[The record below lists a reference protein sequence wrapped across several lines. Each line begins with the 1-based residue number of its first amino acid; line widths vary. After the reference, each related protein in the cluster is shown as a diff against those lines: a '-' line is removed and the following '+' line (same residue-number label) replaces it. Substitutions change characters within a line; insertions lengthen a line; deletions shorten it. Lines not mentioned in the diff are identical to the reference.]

1 MISYYE
7 LLGLI
12 KECKQP
18 ERVIYEKHIYIY
30 DGDNYYN
37 DSTGSYLI
45 DSLISTLSDI
55 DLANKKNIEIIEDIP
70 KKIEKIDETKM
81 YLTSN
86 FQDCALNDINDIQK
100 KINELIEKVNYLL
113 EENKHDN

>member
-12 KECKQP
+12 KEGKQP
-18 ERVIYEKHIYIY
+18 DKVKYEGIIFTWEDSEYFSE
-30 DGDNYYN
+30 NYSDLLNILEN
-37 DSTGSYLI
+37 DFTSKGLLMY
-45 DSLISTLSDI
+45 
-55 DLANKKNIEIIEDIP
+55 KKIEIIEDKP

-81 YLTSN
+81 YITSN
-86 FQDCALNDINDIQK
+86 FQNCVLNDINDIQK

-113 EENKHDN
+113 EVDKHE